1 MKTTTK
7 IFIIYLGVFTFLK
20 GYSQK
25 ELEQD
30 YFKFENEKL
39 IKDLGVFTIDSFTNS
54 KIIFDKVEGD
64 ITDKILYDNKKDE
77 FNFNGTYKLTHL
89 KSSESYYFKF
99 GWQNYDTNTEFSSVN
114 WLENTPFDKGKY
126 QIDVVEIPFIQT
138 GNISICT
145 VGDSQTW
152 WSQGKYL
159 RKFMNDLNSDYFFVG
174 SNRDVFGYPHEGEG
188 GNHTKDVV
196 NRLSEIPLADVYTV
210 LLGTNDYNGGVK
222 NAFDNLLLLHRN
234 CQRKTKK
241 QWYYILHH
249 YRLRI

>member
-1 MKTTTK
+1 
-7 IFIIYLGVFTFLK
+7 
-20 GYSQK
+20 
-25 ELEQD
+25 
-30 YFKFENEKL
+30 
-39 IKDLGVFTIDSFTNS
+39 
-54 KIIFDKVEGD
+54 
-64 ITDKILYDNKKDE
+64 
-77 FNFNGTYKLTHL
+77 
-89 KSSESYYFKF
+89 
-99 GWQNYDTNTEFSSVN
+99 
-114 WLENTPFDKGKY
+114 
-126 QIDVVEIPFIQT
+126 
-138 GNISICT
+138 
-145 VGDSQTW
+145 
-152 WSQGKYL
+152 
-159 RKFMNDLNSDYFFVG
+159 MNDLNSDYFFVG